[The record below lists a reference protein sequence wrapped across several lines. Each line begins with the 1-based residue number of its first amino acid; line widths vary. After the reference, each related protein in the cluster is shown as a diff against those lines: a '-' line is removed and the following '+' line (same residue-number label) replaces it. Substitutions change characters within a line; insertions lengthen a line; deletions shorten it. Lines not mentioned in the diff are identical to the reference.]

1 MLVLVKKNV
10 PTGKGERGDAQK
22 RTMVSKGGA
31 VGGWRGGQG
40 SKLGNLEQ
48 TYFLNVRSLSF
59 QCQ

>member
-1 MLVLVKKNV
+1 MLVLVKTNV
-10 PTGKGERGDAQK
+10 PWGKGERGDAQK
-22 RTMVSKGGA
+22 RTMVSKGGS
-31 VGGWRGGQG
+31 GGGGQG